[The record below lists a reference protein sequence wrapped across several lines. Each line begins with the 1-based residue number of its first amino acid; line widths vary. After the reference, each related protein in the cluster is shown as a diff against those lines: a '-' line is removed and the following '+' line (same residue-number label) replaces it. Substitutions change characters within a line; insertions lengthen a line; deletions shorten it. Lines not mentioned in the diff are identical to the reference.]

1 MVSSFTKPVSLAEFL
16 AMPETE
22 PASEFIDGRIDL
34 KPMPKGKHSILQME
48 LIIYINSLLMA
59 KGIAVAFPKLRCTFG
74 DRSIVPD
81 VAVFRT
87 DRIPKDADGEVAN
100 VFSIAPDWVIEI
112 LSPEQS
118 STKVIKKIL
127 HCLQH
132 GTEIGWLIDP
142 AEKSV
147 FIYQP
152 NRQVEAIDILE
163 RELIFPSFA
172 ESAKLTLAEL
182 FAWLKL
188 A

>member
-1 MVSSFTKPVSLAEFL
+1 MVSTSTKPISLAEFL

-22 PASEFIDGRIDL
+22 PASEFIDGRIYL
-34 KPMPKGKHSILQME
+34 KPMPQGKHSILQMQ
-48 LIIYINSLLMA
+48 LILYINSLLMV
-59 KGIAVAFPKLRCTFG
+59 KEIAIAFPELRCTFG

-81 VAVFRT
+81 VAVFQT
-87 DRIPKDADGEVAN
+87 NRIPKDADGEVAN

-147 FIYQP
+147 FIYRQD
-152 NRQVEAIDILE
+152 RQVEAIDIPE
-163 RELIFPSFA
+163 RELIFPSCA
-172 ESAKLTLAEL
+172 ESVKLTLGEI

-188 A
+188 V